1 MNTYEIYI
9 DGDFWDEV
17 EAIDEPG
24 AIDKVFE
31 RLDGKVGEEIHA
43 ELVEGSEQEE
53 FGYCSNCN
61 GSGEGRYEG
70 ERCYVC
76 KGKGEA

>member
-9 DGDFWDEV
+9 DGDYWDEV

-24 AIDKVFE
+24 AIDVVFE

-43 ELVEGSEQEE
+43 ELVEGSEEP
-53 FGYCSNCN
+53 GICPACN
-61 GSGEGRYEG
+61 GSGEGQHEG
-70 ERCYVC
+70 SRCHHC
-76 KGKGEA
+76 GGWGEA